1 MTAVFTNRLIGSA
14 ILVVAAVVFLPDLLD
29 GQKQVNKDDFKAI
42 PERPEFAEVAK
53 PAVFSQD
60 QHQAAKNTA
69 MAPVTDD
76 SQPLDAP
83 VSGDVTKA
91 EPELSAA
98 DMNPAA
104 GQTDPEPSAMTPA
117 ATTEQSSTQPSATP
131 QAATTP
137 SATTQAAVAS
147 GSNVQAATLPADS
160 LPAEITTTGPSVAEK
175 PAEVKVEKP
184 LSKAAFVVKVGSFG
198 KEQNANAL
206 VSKLKA
212 AGHNA
217 FTRKIVNS
225 QGVTMVSVL
234 VGPDLKRDQLE
245 AKLTELQ
252 QLAQV
257 PKLKVSSYQP
267 VENN

>member
-42 PERPEFAEVAK
+42 PERPEFAEVAQ

-60 QHQAAKNTA
+60 QHQAAKTTA
-69 MAPVTDD
+69 MAPVTEE

-83 VSGDVTKA
+83 QAVATEPTGAATDPAPDLNGTSSVSAPK
-91 EPELSAA
+91 
-98 DMNPAA
+98 
-104 GQTDPEPSAMTPA
+104 TDPEPVVTTSAPVDNQTATA
-117 ATTEQSSTQPSATP
+117 AKTADQ
-131 QAATTP
+131 
-137 SATTQAAVAS
+137 
-147 GSNVQAATLPADS
+147 NVQTATLPADP
-160 LPAEITTTGPSVAEK
+160 LPVEQVAKEKPVEPKAEK
-175 PAEVKVEKP
+175 P
-184 LSKAAFVVKVGSFG
+184 LTQAAFVVKVGSFG

-206 VSKLKA
+206 VTKLKS

-225 QGVTMVSVL
+225 QGATMVSVL

>member
-29 GQKQVNKDDFKAI
+29 GRKQVNKDDFKAI
-42 PERPEFAEVAK
+42 PARPEFAEVAQ

-69 MAPVTDD
+69 MTPPTDN
-76 SQPLDAP
+76 SQPLDLPGTNTTDPDP
-83 VSGDVTKA
+83 VSA
-91 EPELSAA
+91 EPLSGENTVPK
-98 DMNPAA
+98 D
-104 GQTDPEPSAMTPA
+104 GTVVTDTAP
-117 ATTEQSSTQPSATP
+117 
-131 QAATTP
+131 
-137 SATTQAAVAS
+137 AVAPASPQNVVAAS
-147 GSNVQAATLPADS
+147 GNVQTATLPADT
-160 LPAEITTTGPSVAEK
+160 LPAEKAPAEK
-175 PAEVKVEKP
+175 PAEIKAEKP
-184 LSKAAFVVKVGSFG
+184 LTQAAFVVKVGSFS

-217 FTRKIVNS
+217 FTRKIVNG

-234 VGPDLKRDQLE
+234 VGPDLKKDKLE

>member
-42 PERPEFAEVAK
+42 PERPEFAEVAQ

-69 MAPVTDD
+69 MAPVTDG
-76 SQPLDAP
+76 SQPLD
-83 VSGDVTKA
+83 
-91 EPELSAA
+91 L
-98 DMNPAA
+98 PAA
-104 GQTDPEPSAMTPA
+104 VTTDPVGSATEPAQDLNNTTAVSTPATDPEPAPTTAGA
-117 ATTEQSSTQPSATP
+117 ASDLTAAAASVVTTTGQ
-131 QAATTP
+131 
-137 SATTQAAVAS
+137 
-147 GSNVQAATLPADS
+147 NVQTSTLPTDS
-160 LPAEITTTGPSVAEK
+160 LPAEQVATEK
-175 PAEVKVEKP
+175 PAEPKVEKP
-184 LSKAAFVVKVGSFG
+184 LSRAAFVVKVGSFG

-206 VSKLKA
+206 VNKLRA

-234 VGPDLKRDQLE
+234 VGPDLKREQLE
-245 AKLTELQ
+245 AKLTQLQ

>member
-69 MAPVTDD
+69 MAPVTDN

-83 VSGDVTKA
+83 VSGDVKVA
-91 EPELSAA
+91 EPDLSAGDINA
-98 DMNPAA
+98 AA
-104 GQTDPEPSAMTPA
+104 GQTDPEPTTMTPA
-117 ATTEQSSTQPSATP
+117 ATTVQSSTQPSATT
-131 QAATTP
+131 Q
-137 SATTQAAVAS
+137 SATTQAAVAAS
-147 GSNVQAATLPADS
+147 GNVQAATLPADT

>member
-42 PERPEFAEVAK
+42 PERPEFAEVAQ

-69 MAPVTDD
+69 MTPVTDN
-76 SQPLDAP
+76 SQPLDTPAA
-83 VSGDVTKA
+83 VVTDQAGSLA
-91 EPELSAA
+91 EPASDLNAA
-98 DMNPAA
+98 TGDTTAT
-104 GQTDPEPSAMTPA
+104 TDPEPTA
-117 ATTEQSSTQPSATP
+117 AT
-131 QAATTP
+131 
-137 SATTQAAVAS
+137 AVAKDDVMPAKAS
-147 GSNVQAATLPADS
+147 AAISVAGQNVQTTALSADP
-160 LPAEITTTGPSVAEK
+160 LPAEQVARDKLSEPKAEK
-175 PAEVKVEKP
+175 PLAR
-184 LSKAAFVVKVGSFG
+184 AAFVVKVGSFS

-206 VSKLKA
+206 VNKLKA

>member
-42 PERPEFAEVAK
+42 PERPEFAEVAQ

-76 SQPLDAP
+76 SQPLD
-83 VSGDVTKA
+83 
-91 EPELSAA
+91 L
-98 DMNPAA
+98 PAA
-104 GQTDPEPSAMTPA
+104 VTTDPVGSVTEPAPGLNNTTAVSTPATDPEPAPTTAGAASDLTAAAASAVT
-117 ATTEQSSTQPSATP
+117 TTEK
-131 QAATTP
+131 
-137 SATTQAAVAS
+137 
-147 GSNVQAATLPADS
+147 NVQTSTLPADS
-160 LPAEITTTGPSVAEK
+160 LPAEQVAKEK
-175 PAEVKVEKP
+175 PAEPKAEKP
-184 LSKAAFVVKVGSFG
+184 LTQAAFVVKVGSFG

-206 VSKLKA
+206 VIKLKA

-234 VGPDLKRDQLE
+234 VGPDLKREQLE
-245 AKLTELQ
+245 AKLTQLQ

>member
-42 PERPEFAEVAK
+42 PERPEFAEVAQ

-69 MAPVTDD
+69 MAPVTEDG
-76 SQPLDAP
+76 QPLDVPAVP
-83 VSGDVTKA
+83 VP
-91 EPELSAA
+91 EPELNGTTVTSTP
-98 DMNPAA
+98 M
-104 GQTDPEPSAMTPA
+104 TDPEPAVTTTVAAGEPA
-117 ATTEQSSTQPSATP
+117 AATASVVTSAG
-131 QAATTP
+131 Q
-137 SATTQAAVAS
+137 
-147 GSNVQAATLPADS
+147 NVQAATLPADP
-160 LPAEITTTGPSVAEK
+160 LPVEQVATEK
-175 PAEVKVEKP
+175 PAEPKVEKP
-184 LSKAAFVVKVGSFG
+184 LSRAAFVVKVGSFG

-206 VSKLKA
+206 VNKLRA
-212 AGHNA
+212 AGHSA

>member
-42 PERPEFAEVAK
+42 PDRPEFAEVAK

-83 VSGDVTKA
+83 VSGDVPKA
-91 EPELSAA
+91 EPEMSAA
-98 DMNPAA
+98 DINPAT

-117 ATTEQSSTQPSATP
+117 TTTEQSSMQPSATP
-131 QAATTP
+131 QPAA
-137 SATTQAAVAS
+137 TQAAVAL
-147 GSNVQAATLPADS
+147 GSNVQAATLPTDR
-160 LPAEITTTGPSVAEK
+160 LPAEITAAGPSVAEK
-175 PAEVKVEKP
+175 PVEPKVEKP
-184 LSKAAFVVKVGSFG
+184 LSQAAFVVKVGSFG

>member
-60 QHQAAKNTA
+60 QHQAAKTTA
-69 MAPVTDD
+69 MAPVTEE

-83 VSGDVTKA
+83 LAVATEPTGAVTDPAPDLNGTNSVSAPT
-91 EPELSAA
+91 
-98 DMNPAA
+98 
-104 GQTDPEPSAMTPA
+104 TDPEPVVTTSAPVDNQTATA
-117 ATTEQSSTQPSATP
+117 AT
-131 QAATTP
+131 AAKTTDQNIQ
-137 SATTQAAVAS
+137 T
-147 GSNVQAATLPADS
+147 ATLPADP
-160 LPAEITTTGPSVAEK
+160 LPVEQVAKEK
-175 PAEVKVEKP
+175 PVEPKVEKP
-184 LSKAAFVVKVGSFG
+184 LTQAAFVVKVGSFG

-206 VSKLKA
+206 VNKLKS

-225 QGVTMVSVL
+225 QGATMVSVL

>member
-29 GQKQVNKDDFKAI
+29 GRKQVNKDDFKAI
-42 PERPEFAEVAK
+42 PERPEFAEVAQ

-69 MAPVTDD
+69 MTPPTDN
-76 SQPLDAP
+76 SQPLDLPGTNTTDPDP
-83 VSGDVTKA
+83 VGA
-91 EPELSAA
+91 EPLSGENAA
-98 DMNPAA
+98 PKDGAVV
-104 GQTDPEPSAMTPA
+104 TDTAP
-117 ATTEQSSTQPSATP
+117 
-131 QAATTP
+131 
-137 SATTQAAVAS
+137 AVAPASPQNVVAAS
-147 GSNVQAATLPADS
+147 GNVQTATLPADT
-160 LPAEITTTGPSVAEK
+160 LPAEKAPAEKIAEK
-175 PAEVKVEKP
+175 PAEIKAEKP
-184 LSKAAFVVKVGSFG
+184 LTQAAFVVKVGSFS

-217 FTRKIVNS
+217 FTRKIVNG

-234 VGPDLKRDQLE
+234 VGPDLKKDKLE

-257 PKLKVSSYQP
+257 SKLKVSSYQP

>member
-29 GQKQVNKDDFKAI
+29 GRKQVNKDDFKAI
-42 PERPEFAEVAK
+42 PERPEFAEVAQ

-69 MAPVTDD
+69 MTPVTDN
-76 SQPLDAP
+76 SQPLDVPAT
-83 VSGDVTKA
+83 SGTEPTTAELPAGSTAAAENAAVTD
-91 EPELSAA
+91 P
-98 DMNPAA
+98 DPAA
-104 GQTDPEPSAMTPA
+104 LTSA
-117 ATTEQSSTQPSATP
+117 ATTQ
-131 QAATTP
+131 QAAT
-137 SATTQAAVAS
+137 AA
-147 GSNVQAATLPADS
+147 GSNVQAATLPADT
-160 LPAEITTTGPSVAEK
+160 LPAETTSAQSMSAQSSSAETNSAQNIPAEK
-175 PAEVKVEKP
+175 PAEVKAEKP
-184 LSKAAFVVKVGSFG
+184 LAQAAFVVKVGSFS

-217 FTRKIVNS
+217 FTRKIVNG

-234 VGPDLKRDQLE
+234 VGPDLKKDKLE
-245 AKLTELQ
+245 ARLTELQ

-267 VENN
+267 VENQ

>member
-60 QHQAAKNTA
+60 QHQAAKTTA
-69 MAPVTDD
+69 MAPVTEE

-83 VSGDVTKA
+83 LAAATEPTGAVTDPA
-91 EPELSAA
+91 P
-98 DMNPAA
+98 DMNGTSSVSAPT
-104 GQTDPEPSAMTPA
+104 TDPEPVVTTSAPVDNLTATA
-117 ATTEQSSTQPSATP
+117 AKTADQ
-131 QAATTP
+131 
-137 SATTQAAVAS
+137 
-147 GSNVQAATLPADS
+147 NVQTATLPADP
-160 LPAEITTTGPSVAEK
+160 LPVEQVAKEK
-175 PAEVKVEKP
+175 PVEPKVEKP
-184 LSKAAFVVKVGSFG
+184 LTQAAFVVKVGSFG

-206 VSKLKA
+206 VNKLKS

-225 QGVTMVSVL
+225 QGATMVSVL

>member
-42 PERPEFAEVAK
+42 PERPEFAEVAQ

-69 MAPVTDD
+69 MAPVTED
-76 SQPLDAP
+76 SQPLDLPGAVTTDP
-83 VSGDVTKA
+83 VGSAT
-91 EPELSAA
+91 EPATGLNNTTAVST
-98 DMNPAA
+98 PA
-104 GQTDPEPSAMTPA
+104 TDPEPAPTTAGAASDLTAAAASAV
-117 ATTEQSSTQPSATP
+117 TTTGQ
-131 QAATTP
+131 
-137 SATTQAAVAS
+137 
-147 GSNVQAATLPADS
+147 NVQTSTLPADS
-160 LPAEITTTGPSVAEK
+160 LPAEQVAKEK
-175 PAEVKVEKP
+175 PAEPKAEKP
-184 LSKAAFVVKVGSFG
+184 LTQAAFVVKVGSFG

-206 VSKLKA
+206 VNKLKA
-212 AGHNA
+212 AGYNA

-234 VGPDLKRDQLE
+234 VGPDLKKEQLE
-245 AKLTELQ
+245 AKLTQLQ

>member
-29 GQKQVNKDDFKAI
+29 GRKQVNKDDFKAI
-42 PERPEFAEVAK
+42 PERPEFAEVAQ

-69 MAPVTDD
+69 MTPPTDN
-76 SQPLDAP
+76 SQPLDLPGANTTDPDP
-83 VSGDVTKA
+83 VSA
-91 EPELSAA
+91 EPLPGENTAPKDGA
-98 DMNPAA
+98 VV
-104 GQTDPEPSAMTPA
+104 TDNAL
-117 ATTEQSSTQPSATP
+117 
-131 QAATTP
+131 
-137 SATTQAAVAS
+137 AVAPASPQNVVAAS
-147 GSNVQAATLPADS
+147 GNVQTATLPADT
-160 LPAEITTTGPSVAEK
+160 LPAEKAPAEKIAEKVAEK
-175 PAEVKVEKP
+175 PAEIKAEKP
-184 LSKAAFVVKVGSFG
+184 LTQAAFVVKVGSFS

-217 FTRKIVNS
+217 FTRKIVNG

-234 VGPDLKRDQLE
+234 VGPDLKKDKLE
-245 AKLTELQ
+245 ARLTELQ

>member
-29 GQKQVNKDDFKAI
+29 GRKQVNKDDFKAI
-42 PERPEFAEVAK
+42 PERPEFAEVAQ

-69 MAPVTDD
+69 MTPPTDN
-76 SQPLDAP
+76 SQPLDLPGTNTTDPDP
-83 VSGDVTKA
+83 VSA
-91 EPELSAA
+91 EPLPGENTVPK
-98 DMNPAA
+98 D
-104 GQTDPEPSAMTPA
+104 GTVVTDTAP
-117 ATTEQSSTQPSATP
+117 
-131 QAATTP
+131 
-137 SATTQAAVAS
+137 AVAPASPQNVVAAS
-147 GSNVQAATLPADS
+147 GNVQTATLPADT
-160 LPAEITTTGPSVAEK
+160 LPAEKAPAEKIAEK
-175 PAEVKVEKP
+175 PAEIKAEKP
-184 LSKAAFVVKVGSFG
+184 LTQAAFVVKVGSFS

-217 FTRKIVNS
+217 FTRKIVNG

-234 VGPDLKRDQLE
+234 VGPDLKKDKLE